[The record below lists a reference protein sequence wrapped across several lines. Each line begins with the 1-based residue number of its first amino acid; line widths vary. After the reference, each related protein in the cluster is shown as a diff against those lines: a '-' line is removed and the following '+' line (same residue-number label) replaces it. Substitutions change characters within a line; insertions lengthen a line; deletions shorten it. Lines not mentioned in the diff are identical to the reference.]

1 MVRKTFIQRLILVE
15 KILANSA
22 AVLANSAQ
30 KKLPNSPPPPLPT
43 LPKWSVPN
51 TPFPRNVS
59 LGQRGMFVQPA
70 SKTTSKILVNTAYTY
85 ILHAKFI
92 NWCVKINF
100 LQEPITPLES
110 TQSSFTSSICH
121 MQCSYISKIIPTI
134 MLVFVNY
141 PHFSTKC
148 RTFFSVPIDCFL
160 FIAKDKFP

>member
-30 KKLPNSPPPPLPT
+30 KKLPNSPPPLPT